1 LIVEDNQLN
10 QKICCMILERA
21 GFEIAVAENGQLAI
35 DHVIAQPCDLILMD
49 CQMPVMDGFES
60 TRIIRQLEADGRLA
74 AGCRW
79 PLPII
84 AVTANAMAGDREKCM
99 GAGMNEYVT
108 KPVVPGKLIASI
120 EALLRVP
127 RA

>member
-1 LIVEDNQLN
+1 MLAKIGYRADVVGNGAEAVE
-10 QKICCMILERA
+10 
-21 GFEIAVAENGQLAI
+21 AVQRIEYGA
-35 DHVIAQPCDLILMD
+35 VLMD